1 MAQNAASTK
10 RRSASRALARLAAAL
25 DRFARDWLPR
35 QQPGSQ
41 LATELPELRRSID
54 RLELLFSDGAAALT
68 EAGDAQLQGS
78 TSPAGWLSR
87 HCRMSAYAAAQRL
100 RVGHQ
105 LSRLP
110 ASARALAE
118 GEIGFA
124 HLVLIADTARAVATS
139 PTGGGVLDEAA
150 LLAAAREI
158 RVSDFRHH
166 CHHVRHAADPE
177 GCAAAEEKARQA
189 GRLELRS
196 DGDGTVRIK
205 GRLEASDG
213 ATLKTALEPL
223 ARRRGGDDGRTHDRR
238 LADAMAELAWLQLER
253 GHVRRHGGQRAHLQV
268 TTTLETL
275 LGQAGAP
282 AAELEFGLPISSR
295 MLERLACDCT
305 LTRVLLG
312 SDSAVVDV
320 GRARRVVSRG
330 MRRALNRR
338 DKQCQWPGGCGRPA
352 ACCSAHNLATRT
364 RNGEVTLDSRVLL
377 CHHHHRLVH
386 EGGWQLLKT
395 DDGRYLTIPPPPFSA
410 VSDRTSRVAPAA

>member
-124 HLVLIADTARAVATS
+124 HLVLIADTVRAVATS
-139 PTGGGVLDEAA
+139 PTGGGVLDE
-150 LLAAAREI
+150 R
-158 RVSDFRHH
+158 S
-166 CHHVRHAADPE
+166 
-177 GCAAAEEKARQA
+177 EE
-189 GRLELRS
+189 
-196 DGDGTVRIK
+196 
-205 GRLEASDG
+205 
-213 ATLKTALEPL
+213 
-223 ARRRGGDDGRTHDRR
+223 
-238 LADAMAELAWLQLER
+238 
-253 GHVRRHGGQRAHLQV
+253 
-268 TTTLETL
+268 
-275 LGQAGAP
+275 
-282 AAELEFGLPISSR
+282 
-295 MLERLACDCT
+295 
-305 LTRVLLG
+305 
-312 SDSAVVDV
+312 
-320 GRARRVVSRG
+320 RRVGKECRS
-330 MRRALNRR
+330 
-338 DKQCQWPGGCGRPA
+338 
-352 ACCSAHNLATRT
+352 
-364 RNGEVTLDSRVLL
+364 
-377 CHHHHRLVH
+377 
-386 EGGWQLLKT
+386 
-395 DDGRYLTIPPPPFSA
+395 
-410 VSDRTSRVAPAA
+410 